1 MHYVFERDGIRTYVP
16 CTPATRSRAQ
26 RAYRRQEWVEFD
38 PKTHGITLAN
48 PRKHH
53 IMPVEAQYVR
63 RDDAD
68 GEQLRAL
75 VAIVAVLLLMGIAGG
90 IECGTIPFF

>member
-1 MHYVFERDGIRTYVP
+1 MHYVFEKDGMRTFVP

-38 PKTHGITLAN
+38 PKVLGITLVN
-48 PRKHH
+48 PRKHY
-53 IMPVEAQYVR
+53 ITPTEIRYVR
-63 RDDAD
+63 RDDTRN
-68 GEQLRAL
+68 EQLRAL
-75 VAIVAVLLLMGIAGG
+75 MAIIAVLLLMGIAGG